1 MMLQTKGLTLHYGG
15 ARILHGI
22 DFTAKAGEVTV
33 IMGTNGVGKTS
44 FLKAL
49 AGTHLR
55 SGGEIT
61 LDGQTIGRARPQ
73 EMATRGL
80 AVVPQGRMIFPLL
93 TVREN
98 LETAYATLP
107 KSEHH
112 IPDEIYELFPVLR
125 DMTRRRGGDL
135 SGGQQQQLAIAR
147 AMLMKPKV
155 LLLDEP
161 TEGIQ
166 PNIIQQIGRV
176 ITYLKQK
183 GDIAVVLVE
192 QYFDFAHGLADQVY
206 VFRRGQVALKG
217 ARGEITEAALR
228 AEVSV

>member
-1 MMLQTKGLTLHYGG
+1 MMLKTTGLTLHYGG
-15 ARILHGI
+15 SQILHGI
-22 DFTAKAGEVTV
+22 DFEARAGEVTC

-55 SGGEIT
+55 SGGTVE
-61 LDGQTIGRARPQ
+61 LGGEAVGRVRPQ
-73 EMATRGL
+73 EMAKRGL

-93 TVREN
+93 TVQEHM
-98 LETAYATLP
+98 ETAYALLP
-107 KSEHH
+107 RSEWK
-112 IPDEIYELFPVLR
+112 IPGEIFELFPVLK
-125 DMTRRRGGDL
+125 DMARRRGGDL

-147 AMLMKPKV
+147 AMIMQPRV

-176 ITYLKQK
+176 IEYLKSSGK
-183 GDIAVVLVE
+183 MAIVLVE
-192 QYFDFAHGLADQVY
+192 QYFDFAYGLADQFY
-206 VFRRGQVALKG
+206 VLRRGAVSLFGPKAKF
-217 ARGEITEAALR
+217 AREALR
-228 AEVSV
+228 SEVSV